1 MRKIITHFKV
11 VLTLLLPVTVS
22 AQQIQWQSCMASQ
35 FNHWFGEEKPSPDLL
50 CGYLS
55 VPLKYT
61 DTGGDASYE
70 KKSQVKLALTKLPAK
85 SKHKGSILII
95 SGGPGLPWLALY
107 LWYPSK
113 ILEYFGFRYL
123 VSGGVYQQLGW
134 HQLFALIFVE

>member
-70 KKSQVKLALTKLPAK
+70 KKSQVKLKTSSSDEVIVFYACT
-85 SKHKGSILII
+85 I
-95 SGGPGLPWLALY
+95 
-107 LWYPSK
+107 
-113 ILEYFGFRYL
+113 
-123 VSGGVYQQLGW
+123 
-134 HQLFALIFVE
+134 FAVV

>member
-1 MRKIITHFKV
+1 MRKIIAHFKI

-22 AQQIQWQSCMASQ
+22 AQQIEWQSCMTSQ

-70 KKSQVKLALTKLPAK
+70 KKSQVKLALN
-85 SKHKGSILII
+85 
-95 SGGPGLPWLALY
+95 
-107 LWYPSK
+107 K
-113 ILEYFGFRYL
+113 IAGKK
-123 VSGGVYQQLGW
+123 Q
-134 HQLFALIFVE
+134 A